1 MTATTAAALLL
12 QQTVVAGVVRN
23 SVGLAPLEGA
33 RVTVEWADDA
43 RSATGF
49 TDSYGAFM
57 IPVANWE
64 GGGIHL
70 MRVELPGYAPWE
82 RAFDPLPEDAI
93 NVVLAALPAELE
105 GLEVVGAAT
114 LSGGPLSSLPDRYVV
129 DAEMVRTVP
138 TVVVA
143 DVMRVTE
150 LSPAASSTS
159 DMASVPYIR
168 GVAAYGTPLTLD
180 GIRLFNPLN
189 LTGFFSSLPPSA
201 IGRVEVVPGSAGDG
215 IGTGSLSGAMRVS
228 TRDGSRDRRRVVAA
242 IGAASAGVV
251 VEGPMGEGKS
261 YLVVGRRSYI
271 DAFARGM
278 EMLGLRDRGIPY
290 FFQDLLAKIAT
301 DRGDM
306 ERLSVT
312 GYLST
317 ESINDLEEI
326 SCPARMHGVSGNG
339 SPFEEGEREG
349 MLRDTDLGSGAV
361 SVRYRRRIGS
371 SGMVDATVGH
381 SWFRNWAYELDH
393 CVRRGHV
400 APTYDTVA
408 IDDGAMRQTSAEVR
422 ATWRSRR
429 ATMVTAVQASGFA
442 VDQESFG
449 LTTPN
454 FYPDMDI
461 DGSLGR
467 FAAYA
472 TVAAPLG
479 AGIVL
484 GGGLRA
490 DHFGGTES
498 TAGGFAELQYEL
510 GSWSARA
517 AASRS
522 RQALGSLRA
531 EERPDALE
539 WSFDLLFP
547 VGESPVSS
555 NTEFTAGVDGNLGGL
570 RLRVDGYLR
579 DLDHLR
585 LIEPHE
591 QGYQLPIQTPDEWH
605 RGSADMGG
613 VEVSWSLVRRRG
625 LSLLGGYRWA
635 RVVYETELRGSY
647 TPRFHRNHELELAP
661 SLRYGAHTWSAR
673 ISLRSPIARDLPIYR
688 RVDVGWGRDVGS
700 WAIRAS
706 VANLF
711 FTRNALGIW
720 PPRDPGGAE
729 LRQDGITVPLPF
741 LKAEFRW

>member
-12 QQTVVAGVVRN
+12 QQTVVAGVVRD
-23 SVGLAPLEGA
+23 SVGIAPLEGA
-33 RVTVEWADDA
+33 QVTIEWADDA
-43 RSATGF
+43 RSATGV
-49 TDSYGAFM
+49 TDSYGAFVM
-57 IPVANWE
+57 SLPN
-64 GGGIHL
+64 GGNGGMHL
-70 MRVELPGYAPWE
+70 RVELPGYAPWE
-82 RAFDPLPEDAI
+82 RAFDILPEDAI

-105 GLEVVGAAT
+105 GLDVVGAGT
-114 LSGGPLSSLPDRYVV
+114 RSRGPLSSLPDRYVV

-150 LSPAASSTS
+150 LSPAASSMS

-180 GIRLFNPLN
+180 GVRLFNPLN
-189 LTGFFSSLPPSA
+189 LFGFFSSLPPSA
-201 IGRVEVVPGSAGDG
+201 IARVEVLPGSAGEG

-251 VEGPMGEGKS
+251 VEGPMGEDKS
-261 YLVVGRRSYI
+261 YLVAGRRSHI

-278 EMLGLRDRGIPY
+278 EMLGLRDRGFPY

-306 ERLSVT
+306 ERISVT

-317 ESINDLEEI
+317 ESLNDLRTYDVA
-326 SCPARMHGVSGNG
+326 CPGRMQEASGSG
-339 SPFEEGEREG
+339 SQFGEGEREG
-349 MLRDTDLGSGAV
+349 MRSDDDLASGAV

-371 SGMVDATVGH
+371 GGMVDATVGH
-381 SWFRNWAYELDH
+381 SWFRHWGYELDY
-393 CVRRGHV
+393 CSEET
-400 APTYDTVA
+400 PTDTAA
-408 IDDGAMRQTSAEVR
+408 IDDEGMRQTSAEVK
-422 ATWRSRR
+422 ATLRSRR
-429 ATMVTAVQASGFA
+429 ATMVAAVQASGFA
-442 VDQESFG
+442 VDQESR
-449 LTTPN
+449 LEE
-454 FYPDMDI
+454 
-461 DGSLGR
+461 SLGR

-498 TAGGFAELQYEL
+498 AAGGFAELQYEL

-531 EERPDALE
+531 EERPDALAT
-539 WSFDLLFP
+539 SFDLLFP

-555 NTEFTAGVDGNLGGL
+555 NTEFTAGVGGTLGRL

-591 QGYQLPIQTPDEWH
+591 RGWRYPIQTPDEWH
-605 RGSADMGG
+605 RGNADMGG

-635 RVVYETELRGSY
+635 RVVYETERRGRY
-647 TPRFHRNHELELAP
+647 TPRFHRDHELEMAP
-661 SLRYGAHTWSAR
+661 SLSYGAHTWSAR
-673 ISLRSPIARDLPIYR
+673 VSLRSPIGRDLPIYH

-711 FTRNALGIW
+711 FSRNALGIW
-720 PPRDPGGAE
+720 PPRDPGGDA
-729 LRQDGITVPLPF
+729 LREDGIAAPLPF
-741 LKAEFRW
+741 LEAEFRW

>member
-12 QQTVVAGVVRN
+12 QQTVVAGVVRD
-23 SVGLAPLEGA
+23 SVGLTPLEGA
-33 RVTVEWADDA
+33 RVTVEWADDT
-43 RSATGF
+43 RMATGV

-57 IPVANWE
+57 IPGVE
-64 GGGIHL
+64 GGPGGVHL
-70 MRVELPGYAPWE
+70 RVELPEYALWE
-82 RAFDPLPEDAI
+82 RAFHILPEDAV
-93 NVVLAALPAELE
+93 NVVLTALPAELE
-105 GLEVVGAAT
+105 GLEVTGVAT
-114 LSGGPLSSLPDRYVV
+114 WSGGPLSGLPDRYLV
-129 DAEMVRTVP
+129 DTEMVRTVP

-150 LSPAASSTS
+150 LSPAASSTT

-168 GVAAYGTPLTLD
+168 GVAAYGTPLLLD

-189 LTGFFSSLPPSA
+189 LAGFFSSLPPSA
-201 IGRVEVVPGSAGDG
+201 IASVEVVPGSAGEG

-228 TRDGSRDRRRVVAA
+228 TRDGSHDRRRVVAE
-242 IGAASAGVV
+242 IGALSSGVT
-251 VEGPMGEGKS
+251 VEGPIGGGKS
-261 YLVVGRRSYI
+261 YLVAGRRSYI

-278 EMLGLRDRGIPY
+278 EMLGLRDRGFPY
-290 FFQDLLAKIAT
+290 FFQDLLAKIVA

-317 ESINDLEEI
+317 ESFNDLDDATG
-326 SCPARMHGVSGNG
+326 CPSRMHGAPGNG
-339 SPFEEGEREG
+339 SHFEEEEWEG
-349 MLRDTDLGSGAV
+349 MLRDTDLSSGAV
-361 SVRYRRRIGS
+361 SVLYRQRIGS
-371 SGMVDATVGH
+371 GGIVDATVGH
-381 SWFRNWAYELDH
+381 SWFRNWAYELDY
-393 CVRRGHV
+393 CSPGWP
-400 APTYDTVA
+400 PTDTAA
-408 IDDGAMRQTSAEVR
+408 IDDGGMRQTSAEVR
-422 ATWRSRR
+422 ATWRSRL
-429 ATMVTAVQASGFA
+429 ATMVAAVQASGFA
-442 VDQESFG
+442 VDQESRG
-449 LTTPN
+449 STTLD
-454 FYPDMDI
+454 YYSYMDI

-467 FAAYA
+467 LAAYA

-479 AGIVL
+479 AGVVL

-490 DHFGGTES
+490 DHFVGLES
-498 TAGGFAELQYEL
+498 TASGYAELSYEL

-517 AASRS
+517 AASSS

-531 EERPDALE
+531 EERPDAIE
-539 WSFDLLFP
+539 TSFDLLFP

-555 NTEFTAGVDGNLGGL
+555 NTELTVGVGGTLGAL

-579 DLDHLR
+579 ELDHLR

-591 QGYQLPIQTPDEWH
+591 QGWQTPIQTPDEWH

-635 RVVYETELRGSY
+635 RVVYETGLRGRY
-647 TPRFHRNHELELAP
+647 TPRFHRDHELELAP

-673 ISLRSPIARDLPIYR
+673 VSLRSPIARGLPIYH

-720 PPRDPGGAE
+720 PPREPGGDE

-741 LKAEFRW
+741 LTAEFQW

>member
-1 MTATTAAALLL
+1 VTATAAAALLL
-12 QQTVVAGVVRN
+12 QQTVVAGVVRD
-23 SVGLAPLEGA
+23 SVGIAPLEGA
-33 RVTVEWADDA
+33 QVTIEWADDA
-43 RSATGF
+43 RSATGV
-49 TDSYGAFM
+49 TDSYGAFV
-57 IPVANWE
+57 ISVPN
-64 GGGIHL
+64 GGDGGMHL
-70 MRVELPGYAPWE
+70 RVELPGYAPWE
-82 RAFDPLPEDAI
+82 RAFDPLPEDAV
-93 NVVLAALPAELE
+93 NVVLAALPAVLE
-105 GLEVVGAAT
+105 GLEVAGA
-114 LSGGPLSSLPDRYVV
+114 GIRFRGPLSSLPDRYVV

-201 IGRVEVVPGSAGDG
+201 IARVEVVPGSAGEG

-261 YLVVGRRSYI
+261 YLVVGRRSHI
-271 DAFARGM
+271 DAFGRGM

-306 ERLSVT
+306 ERLSFT

-317 ESINDLEEI
+317 ESYNDLETFDVR
-326 SCPARMHGVSGNG
+326 CPGRMQEASGSG
-339 SPFEEGEREG
+339 SQLEEGMRS
-349 MLRDTDLGSGAV
+349 DDDLTSGAV

-371 SGMVDATVGH
+371 GGMVDATVGH
-381 SWFRNWAYELDH
+381 SWFRNWAYELDY
-393 CVRRGHV
+393 CSGRWP
-400 APTYDTVA
+400 PTDTAA
-408 IDDGAMRQTSAEVR
+408 IDDEGMRQTSAEVR

-429 ATMVTAVQASGFA
+429 ATLVAAVQASGFA
-442 VDQESFG
+442 VDQESRG
-449 LTTPN
+449 SAVRG
-454 FYPDMDI
+454 YYV

-498 TAGGFAELQYEL
+498 TAGGFAELQYEP

-522 RQALGSLRA
+522 HQALGSLRA
-531 EERPDALE
+531 EERPDALAT
-539 WSFDLLFP
+539 SFDLLFP

-555 NTEFTAGVDGNLGGL
+555 NTEFTAGVGGTLGGL

-591 QGYQLPIQTPDEWH
+591 QGWRYPIQTPDEWH

-635 RVVYETELRGSY
+635 RVVYETELRGRY
-647 TPRFHRNHELELAP
+647 TPRFHRDHELELAP
-661 SLRYGAHTWSAR
+661 SLSYGAHTWSAR
-673 ISLRSPIARDLPIYR
+673 ISLRSPIGRGLPIYR

-706 VANLF
+706 VSNLF

-720 PPRDPGGAE
+720 PPRDPGGDE
-729 LRQDGITVPLPF
+729 LREDGIAAPLPF

>member
-1 MTATTAAALLL
+1 MTATAAAALLL
-12 QQTVVAGVVRN
+12 HQTVVAGVVRD
-23 SVGLAPLEGA
+23 SVGIAPLEGA
-33 RVTVEWADDA
+33 QVTIEWADDA
-43 RSATGF
+43 RSATGV
-49 TDSYGAFM
+49 TDSYGAFV
-57 IPVANWE
+57 ISVPN
-64 GGGIHL
+64 GGDGGMHL
-70 MRVELPGYAPWE
+70 RVELPGYAPWE
-82 RAFDPLPEDAI
+82 RAFDPLPEDAV
-93 NVVLAALPAELE
+93 NVVLAALPAVLE
-105 GLEVVGAAT
+105 GLEVAGA
-114 LSGGPLSSLPDRYVV
+114 GIRFRGPLSSLPDRYVV

-201 IGRVEVVPGSAGDG
+201 IARVEVVPGSAGEG

-228 TRDGSRDRRRVVAA
+228 TRDGSRDRRRVVAS

-317 ESINDLEEI
+317 ESFNDLEEFG
-326 SCPARMHGVSGNG
+326 CPGLMHGVSGNG
-339 SPFEEGEREG
+339 SHFEEGEWEG
-349 MLRDTDLGSGAV
+349 MLRDTDLGGGAV

-371 SGMVDATVGH
+371 GGMVDATVGH

-393 CVRRGHV
+393 CSE
-400 APTYDTVA
+400 AWPPTDTVA
-408 IDDGAMRQTSAEVR
+408 IDDGGMRQTSAEVR

-429 ATMVTAVQASGFA
+429 ATMVAAVQASGFA

-449 LTTPN
+449 LTTLN
-454 FYPDMDI
+454 FYPLMDI
-461 DGSLGR
+461 EGSLGR
-467 FAAYA
+467 FAAYG

-547 VGESPVSS
+547 VGNSPVSS
-555 NTEFTAGVDGNLGGL
+555 NTEFTAGVGGTLGGL

-591 QGYQLPIQTPDEWH
+591 QDYQSPIQTPDEWH

-613 VEVSWSLVRRRG
+613 VEVSWSLVHTRG

-635 RVVYETELRGSY
+635 RVVYETERRGRY
-647 TPRFHRNHELELAP
+647 TPRFHRDHELELAP
-661 SLRYGAHTWSAR
+661 SLSYGAHTWSAR
-673 ISLRSPIARDLPIYR
+673 VSLRSPIARGLPIYR

-711 FTRNALGIW
+711 FSRNALGIW

-741 LKAEFRW
+741 LEAEFRW